1 MSDLEIKIKFT
12 EPNSAVFT
20 LEVTGNVLPNQL
32 LMLGSYFEFEGKL
45 LMSQIRDAQIAQ
57 EMQRQERNKI
67 VTPNI
72 VKPK

>member
-1 MSDLEIKIKFT
+1 MSDELEIKIKFT
-12 EPNSAVFT
+12 EPSSAVFT

-67 VTPNI
+67 VTPKI
-72 VKPK
+72 AKP